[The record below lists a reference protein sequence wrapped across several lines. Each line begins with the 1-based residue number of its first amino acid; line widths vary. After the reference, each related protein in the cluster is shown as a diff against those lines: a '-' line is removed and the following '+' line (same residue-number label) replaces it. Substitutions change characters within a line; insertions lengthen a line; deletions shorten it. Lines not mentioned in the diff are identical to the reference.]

1 MAHCPPPMNPDTD
14 LTPMLADGLADGLLE
29 NVLALLRQEPHQ
41 APLLAGLV
49 ADERVRVRMG
59 AVAAVE
65 VLLEESAGGL
75 EALAD
80 ALAPLL
86 TSDGA
91 TLRGDAAYLLGLVG
105 QARHLDALT
114 PLLHDPHPDVAALAK
129 EAAEAIRG
137 RTAA

>member
-1 MAHCPPPMNPDTD
+1 MRLNPDTD

-65 VLLEESAGGL
+65 ALREEANGGL
-75 EALAD
+75 IALAD
-80 ALAPLL
+80 ALVPHL
-86 TSDGA
+86 TAGGA
-91 TLRGDAAYLLGLVG
+91 TLRGDAVYLLGLVG
-105 QARHLDALT
+105 VPRHLDCLT
-114 PLLHDPHPDVAALAK
+114 PLLKDPHPDVVALVE
-129 EAAEAIRG
+129 EAVAAIRT
-137 RTAA
+137 RAAA

>member
-1 MAHCPPPMNPDTD
+1 MHMNPDTD

-49 ADERVRVRMG
+49 ADERVRVRIG

-65 VLLEESAGGL
+65 ALQEEANGGL
-75 EALAD
+75 TALAD
-80 ALAPLL
+80 ALVPHL

-105 QARHLDALT
+105 EERHLDRLT
-114 PLLHDPHPDVAALAK
+114 PLLNDPHPDVVVLVE
-129 EAAEAIRG
+129 EAVAAIRA
-137 RTAA
+137 RAAA

>member
-1 MAHCPPPMNPDTD
+1 MRMQPDTD

-65 VLLEESAGGL
+65 ALQEEANGGL
-75 EALAD
+75 TALAD
-80 ALAPLL
+80 ALVPHL

-105 QARHLDALT
+105 EARHLDRLT
-114 PLLHDPHPDVAALAK
+114 PLLEDPHPDVVVLVE
-129 EAAEAIRG
+129 EAVASIRG
-137 RTAA
+137 RAAA